1 MSFFNAEYLKWATD
15 SFLLATAVAQPK
27 TSIHT
32 HMCYCDFED
41 CMEAIDRL
49 DADVNSIENGE
60 REIILFNSGPVNVK
74 MPFLFGGMPRMLM
87 GYAQLSR
94 VVQI

>member
-1 MSFFNAEYLKWATD
+1 MSFCHAEYLKWATD
-15 SFLLATAVAQPK
+15 SFLLATAVAQPH

-60 REIILFNSGPVNVK
+60 RGI
-74 MPFLFGGMPRMLM
+74 M
-87 GYAQLSR
+87 
-94 VVQI
+94 